1 MRSEHIG
8 YLLTV
13 LEQGSIN
20 KASIVLHLSR
30 QHLSQIITALED
42 EIGCEIIQRTRTG
55 ITLTEDG
62 QRILEDLKQI
72 DTFSKKIL
80 QAFGNDSKKLNKS
93 TLERLYFYT
102 IANVNAARVTQAFMY
117 MSEKYPKLS
126 MVMEEKEALG
136 TIEAVA
142 QQTNAIGHVVYSP
155 DIPELHYD
163 FPDNITIP
171 IQQKLS
177 LSMLAAKNSAYAKKH
192 KTLSLESLLQYP
204 LVIYAP
210 LGIENSHLYIIIKQ
224 AGQANIKYVVSN
236 VQAFY
241 ALLNNGDCVALGLQN
256 INIAPVENILAVPVR
271 TKLALYTYLLINDAI
286 KDDPAIQD
294 FQDIYLRHVVN

>member
-1 MRSEHIG
+1 MRSEHID

-20 KASIVLHLSR
+20 KASIILHLSR
-30 QHLSQIITALED
+30 QHLSQIIVALED
-42 EIGCEIIQRTRTG
+42 EIGCEIIKRTRTG
-55 ITLTEDG
+55 ITLTESG
-62 QRILEDLKQI
+62 RLILDDLKQI
-72 DTFSKKIL
+72 DALSKKVL
-80 QAFGNDSKKLNKS
+80 RTFDNNSKKLNKS

-102 IANVNAARVTQAFMY
+102 IANVNAAKMTQAFMY

-126 MVMEEKEALG
+126 LVMEEKEALT
-136 TIEAVA
+136 TIAAVE

-155 DIPELHYD
+155 DIPELHYN
-163 FPDNITIP
+163 FPANITIP
-171 IQQKLS
+171 IKQKLS
-177 LSMLAAKNSAYAKKH
+177 LSMLAAKDSIYAKKH
-192 KTLSLESLLQYP
+192 KTLSLEGLLQYP
-204 LVIYAP
+204 LVFYAP
-210 LGIENSHLYIIIKQ
+210 HGIENSHLYAVIKQ

-256 INIAPVENILAVPVR
+256 INIAPIENILAIPVR
-271 TKLALYTYLLINDAI
+271 TKLAMYTYLLINNAI

-294 FQDIYLRHVVN
+294 FQDIYLRYVVN